1 MGLALIARI
10 LLKET
15 HYAVLFFVVVVRL
28 RCFAGAGDVARDCTS
43 RFFGSFVAVRLRS
56 FDDVPFLSDQTL
68 QHFDRKQRRELA
80 RCEEGMS
87 AVEEMQE
94 PRIMPQ
100 EEVPR
105 PKSTKKKVSSQS
117 APSLTKKGWFDQG
130 KAGFA
135 GSLQSKK
142 TSKRGLKADASQPP
156 LQHTDGSASESLLDS
171 ASLGGDYRGLRHKYL
186 VLEEESLSLDRALSM
201 VEADIKDLENDK
213 LGLLDQLVVLEGL
226 IDPSELK
233 SK

>member
-1 MGLALIARI
+1 ML
-10 LLKET
+10 E
-15 HYAVLFFVVVVRL
+15 RL
-28 RCFAGAGDVARDCTS
+28 S
-43 RFFGSFVAVRLRS
+43 SI
-56 FDDVPFLSDQTL
+56 
-68 QHFDRKQRRELA
+68 
-80 RCEEGMS
+80 
-87 AVEEMQE
+87 EEMQE

-105 PKSTKKKVSSQS
+105 PKSTKKKVLTQS
-117 APSLTKKGWFDQG
+117 APSLSKKGGVDKG

-156 LQHTDGSASESLLDS
+156 LQHTDGSTSESLPDS
-171 ASLGGDYRGLRHKYL
+171 SSLGGDYRGLRHKYL
-186 VLEEESLSLDRALSM
+186 VLEEESLSLDRTLSM
-201 VEADIKDLENDK
+201 VEADIKALENDK

-226 IDPSELK
+226 IDPAELK